1 MKSGRKVYMPRKC
14 EICGKMFVPPS
25 PGSKFCSR
33 ECRAEN
39 ERRRSRRKYAES
51 HLTAEEKETKKRVK
65 EDAKRREAADKRLT
79 IKAGSDPREYA
90 RKQTADTIEKFARI
104 DLTAVPA
111 PIEPPRERETVKVL
125 RDTLE
130 AEQTN
135 QKTQQTN
142 REKQQTNR
150 KTQQTKQK
158 AVKKP
163 RQTLAERFEQ
173 LKRDHEA
180 ALLVCDLLKR
190 ELEDMARAYAITR

>member
-104 DLTAVPA
+104 
-111 PIEPPRERETVKVL
+111 EPPRTQSDQDEEEKHMAK
-125 RDTLE
+125 E
-130 AEQTN
+130 FNPAEII
-135 QKTQQTN
+135 
-142 REKQQTNR
+142 
-150 KTQQTKQK
+150 K
-158 AVKKP
+158 AVKERAPEVLPVPAEVETIK
-163 RQTLAERFEQ
+163 RLERESADLRAFNDELTAQLAQYERRSAAQ
-173 LKRDHEA
+173 DDVVAILKA
-180 ALLVCDLLKR
+180 ALR
-190 ELEDMARAYAITR
+190 IMEA

>member
-1 MKSGRKVYMPRKC
+1 MKSGRKVYTPRKC

-104 DLTAVPA
+104 DLTAAPA
-111 PIEPPRERETVKVL
+111 PIEPPRERETVKIL
-125 RDTLE
+125 RDAFE
-130 AEQTN
+130 AEQT
-135 QKTQQTN
+135 KRKAEQT
-142 REKQQTNR
+142 KR
-150 KTQQTKQK
+150 KT
-158 AVKKP
+158 AEKP
-163 RQTLAERFEQ
+163 RRTLAERFEQ

-180 ALLVCDLLKR
+180 ALRVCDLLKH
-190 ELEDMARAYAITR
+190 ELEDLARAYAITR